1 MKKIIHIIRHGQT
14 DFNKLR
20 IIQGSGVDS
29 DLNEKGREQG
39 QLFFEKYKEHPFE
52 VVLTSTLKR
61 THQTVQP
68 FIEGGLR
75 WEQFH
80 EIVEMNWGV
89 HEGKSGSE
97 DMKRDYDRVVLSG
110 NFDERI
116 EGGESINEMAER
128 LQKFIDHLSTRTEE
142 NILVCIHGRAMRCLI
157 CLLEQKE
164 LSEMEN
170 YPHSNTGLY
179 LVEHSSTGFVVL
191 ERNDTKHLKKE
202 I

>member
-1 MKKIIHIIRHGQT
+1 MKKTIHIIRHGQT
-14 DFNKLR
+14 EFNKLR

-29 DLNEKGREQG
+29 DLNDRGREQG
-39 QLFFEKYKEHPFE
+39 QLFYEKYKTHPFE

-68 FIEGGLR
+68 FIESGLP
-75 WEQFH
+75 WEQFP

-89 HEGKSGSE
+89 HEGKSGNE
-97 DMKRDYDRVVLSG
+97 DMKKDYERVVLSG

-116 EGGESINEMAER
+116 EDGESINEMAAR
-128 LQKFIDHLSTRTEE
+128 LQKFIDHLPTRKEK

-157 CLLEQKE
+157 CLLEQKD
-164 LSEMEN
+164 LNQMET

-179 LVEHSSTGFVVL
+179 LVEYNEDGFVVL
-191 ERNDTKHLKKE
+191 EKNNTEHLKK
-202 I
+202 

>member
-1 MKKIIHIIRHGQT
+1 MKKTIHIIRHGQT

-29 DLNEKGREQG
+29 DLNDRGREQG
-39 QLFFEKYKEHPFE
+39 QLFFEKYKDHPFE

-68 FIEGGLR
+68 FIENGLP
-75 WEQFH
+75 WEQFP

-89 HEGKSGSE
+89 HEGKVGSE
-97 DMKRDYDRVVLSG
+97 SMKKDYDRVVFSG

-116 EGGESINEMAER
+116 EGGESINDMVER
-128 LQKFIDHLSTRTEE
+128 LQKFIDHLPTRKEK

-164 LSEMEN
+164 LTEMEN
-170 YPHSNTGLY
+170 YPHANTGLY
-179 LVEHSSTGFVVL
+179 LVEHSSSGFVVL
-191 ERNDTKHLKKE
+191 EKNNTEHLKKE
-202 I
+202 V

>member
-1 MKKIIHIIRHGQT
+1 MKKTIHIIRHGQT
-14 DFNKLR
+14 EYNKLR

-29 DLNEKGREQG
+29 DLNDRGREQG
-39 QLFFEKYKEHPFE
+39 QLFFEKYKTHPFE

-68 FIEGGLR
+68 FIENGLR
-75 WEQFH
+75 WEQLS

-89 HEGKSGSE
+89 HEGKSGTLV
-97 DMKRDYDRVVLSG
+97 MKKDYERVVLSG

-116 EGGESINEMAER
+116 EGGESINEMANR
-128 LQKFIDHLSTRTEE
+128 LQKFIDHLPTRTEK

-179 LVEHSSTGFVVL
+179 LVEHNSTGFVIL
-191 ERNDTKHLKKE
+191 EKNNTEHLEKE
-202 I
+202 S

>member
-1 MKKIIHIIRHGQT
+1 MKKTIHIIRHGQT
-14 DFNKLR
+14 EFNKLR

-29 DLNEKGREQG
+29 DLNDRGREQG

-61 THQTVQP
+61 THQTVHP
-68 FIEGGLR
+68 FIEKGLP
-75 WEQFH
+75 WEQFS
-80 EIVEMNWGV
+80 EIVEMNWGI
-89 HEGKSGSE
+89 HEGKSGNE
-97 DMKRDYDRVVLSG
+97 DMRKDYERVVLSG

-116 EGGESINEMAER
+116 EEGESINEMAER
-128 LQKFIDHLSTRTEE
+128 LQKFIDHLPTRTEK

-157 CLLEQKE
+157 CLLEQKD
-164 LSEMEN
+164 LKEMEN

-179 LVEHSSTGFVVL
+179 LVEYDSSGFVVL
-191 ERNDTKHLKKE
+191 EKNNTEHLKKE

>member
-1 MKKIIHIIRHGQT
+1 MKKTIHIIRHGQT
-14 DFNKLR
+14 EFNKLR

-29 DLNEKGREQG
+29 DLNERGRQQG
-39 QLFFEKYKEHPFE
+39 QLFYEKYKEHPFE

-61 THQTVQP
+61 THQTVRP
-68 FIEGGLR
+68 FIESGLP

-89 HEGKSGSE
+89 HEGKSGNE
-97 DMKRDYDRVVLSG
+97 DMRKDYERVILSG

-116 EGGESINEMAER
+116 EEGESINEMAER
-128 LQKFIDHLSTRTEE
+128 LQKFIDHLPTRVEQ

-164 LSEMEN
+164 LKEMES

-179 LVEHSSTGFVVL
+179 LVEYSTEGFLVI
-191 ERNDTKHLKKE
+191 EKNNTEHLKKE
-202 I
+202 V

>member
-1 MKKIIHIIRHGQT
+1 MKKTIHIIRHGQT
-14 DFNKLR
+14 EFNKLR

-29 DLNEKGREQG
+29 DLNDRGREQG

-68 FIEGGLR
+68 FIEGGLP

-89 HEGKSGSE
+89 HEGKSGTLA
-97 DMKRDYDRVVLSG
+97 MKSDYDRVVLSG

-116 EGGESINEMAER
+116 EGGESINEMANR
-128 LQKFIDHLSTRTEE
+128 LQKFIDHLPTRPEQ

-164 LSEMEN
+164 LNEMEN

-179 LVEHSSTGFVVL
+179 LVEHSSAGFVVL
-191 ERNDTKHLKKE
+191 ERNDTDHLKKE
-202 I
+202 V

>member
-1 MKKIIHIIRHGQT
+1 MKKTIHIIRHGQT
-14 DFNKLR
+14 EYNKLR

-29 DLNEKGREQG
+29 DLNDRGREQG
-39 QLFFEKYKEHPFE
+39 QLFFEEYKEHPFE

-61 THQTVQP
+61 THQTVLP
-68 FIEGGLR
+68 FIESGLR
-75 WEQFH
+75 WEQFE

-89 HEGKSGSE
+89 HEGKSGTL
-97 DMKRDYDRVVLSG
+97 DMKKDYERVVLSG
-110 NFDERI
+110 DFDERI

-128 LQKFIDHLSTRTEE
+128 LQKFIDHLPTRSEQ

-179 LVEHSSTGFVVL
+179 LVEHNTTGFIVL
-191 ERNDTKHLKKE
+191 ERNDTRHLKK
-202 I
+202 

>member
-1 MKKIIHIIRHGQT
+1 MKKTIHIIRHGQT
-14 DFNKLR
+14 EYNKLR

-29 DLNEKGREQG
+29 DLNDRGREQG

-68 FIEGGLR
+68 FIESGLR

-80 EIVEMNWGV
+80 EIVEMNWGI
-89 HEGKSGSE
+89 HEGKSGNK
-97 DMKRDYDRVVLSG
+97 DMKKDYERVVLSG

-128 LQKFIDHLSTRTEE
+128 LQKFIDHLPTRSEQ

-157 CLLEQKE
+157 CLLEQKD

-179 LVEHSSTGFVVL
+179 LVEHTSNGFVVL
-191 ERNDTKHLKKE
+191 EKNDTGHLKKGS
-202 I
+202 

>member
-1 MKKIIHIIRHGQT
+1 MKKTIHIIRHGQT
-14 DFNKLR
+14 EFNKLR

-29 DLNEKGREQG
+29 DLNDRGREQG

-61 THQTVQP
+61 THQTVER
-68 FIEGGLR
+68 FIESGLP
-75 WEQFH
+75 WEQFP

-89 HEGKSGSE
+89 HEGKSGNE
-97 DMKRDYDRVVLSG
+97 DMKKDYDRVVLSG

-128 LQKFIDHLSTRTEE
+128 LQQFIDHLPTRAEK

-157 CLLEQKE
+157 CLLEQKD
-164 LSEMEN
+164 LKEMEN

-179 LVEHSSTGFVVL
+179 LVEHDSNGFIVL
-191 ERNDTKHLKKE
+191 EKNNTEHLKKE
-202 I
+202 V